1 MNETSAINY
10 QKKRKWIRRKDHVEN
25 FLISSLPVIG
35 FILFGAL
42 PMLLSLVM
50 CFFDMR
56 DTDFSRATFIGFQNF
71 QNLLD
76 YNVYGKDILYT
87 LLTTG
92 MFTFTVPIGLAIA
105 VFIAYQLNKI
115 KFARRFFRS
124 VFFIPTV
131 CSVSIVAIVFKM
143 FYDEKS
149 GVFNQ
154 WLTSLNF
161 ESVSWLTG
169 SPVLFSA
176 CMVLVSVW
184 SGLGYATVLL
194 QAAFAGVDES
204 YSEAAMIDGATQ
216 GQIFR
221 KIIFPA
227 ITPTLGYL
235 VTMRLIGALQE
246 MNIYYQFGYSTM
258 FTPMWTETLYAWN
271 TTVVYMYNMIFRNS
285 YQFGY
290 GIGSALGWILAIII
304 FIITRINFKL
314 QEKWVCYD
322 F

>member
-105 VFIAYQLNKI
+105 VFIAYQLN
-115 KFARRFFRS
+115 
-124 VFFIPTV
+124 
-131 CSVSIVAIVFKM
+131 
-143 FYDEKS
+143 
-149 GVFNQ
+149 
-154 WLTSLNF
+154 LSL
-161 ESVSWLTG
+161 
-169 SPVLFSA
+169 
-176 CMVLVSVW
+176 
-184 SGLGYATVLL
+184 
-194 QAAFAGVDES
+194 
-204 YSEAAMIDGATQ
+204 IH
-216 GQIFR
+216 
-221 KIIFPA
+221 
-227 ITPTLGYL
+227 
-235 VTMRLIGALQE
+235 
-246 MNIYYQFGYSTM
+246 IY
-258 FTPMWTETLYAWN
+258 
-271 TTVVYMYNMIFRNS
+271 
-285 YQFGY
+285 
-290 GIGSALGWILAIII
+290 
-304 FIITRINFKL
+304 
-314 QEKWVCYD
+314 
-322 F
+322 